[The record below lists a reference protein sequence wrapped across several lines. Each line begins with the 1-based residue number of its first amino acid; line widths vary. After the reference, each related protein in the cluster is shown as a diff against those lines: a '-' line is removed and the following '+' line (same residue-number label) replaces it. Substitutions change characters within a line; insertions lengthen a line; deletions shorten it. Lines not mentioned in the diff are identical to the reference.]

1 MRRIVS
7 ATFHFFVMHKLI
19 YLLLGVA
26 LLLHL
31 PAQAQDIGPALDMT
45 LMAGWAGG
53 EAVRYDL
60 EKRAAA
66 AKGGRSSSATA
77 SPTSFA
83 YRSSPSTRA
92 RAVEQVADRVRP
104 RTPQLAEAITTA
116 FGPGKADFETT
127 YAQLISGTGLRS
139 ANAADAMAAYLLMGY
154 AIVHNLQD
162 DKAITPIL
170 AQGVRQQVQGVL
182 AKNPKLKPGDPV
194 AAADLGEEMKLQTVV
209 LQAGW
214 QSALKENK
222 IPAYRQQTAQLF
234 KTSYGLDL
242 SALRL
247 TAQGFA
253 KR

>member
-1 MRRIVS
+1 
-7 ATFHFFVMHKLI
+7 MHKLV
-19 YLLLGVA
+19 YLLLGAA
-26 LLLHL
+26 LLRL
-31 PAQAQDIGPALDMT
+31 PAQAQEIGPALDMT
-45 LMAGWAGG
+45 LMTGWAGG

-66 AKGGRSSSATA
+66 AKGGRSSAATA
-77 SPTSFA
+77 STTAFA

-92 RAVEQVADRVRP
+92 RAVEQVANRVRP
-104 RTPQLAEAITTA
+104 RTPQLAQAITAA

-127 YAQLISGTGLRS
+127 YAQILDGTGLRA
-139 ANAADAMAAYLLMGY
+139 ANAADAMAVYLLMGY

-162 DKAITPIL
+162 DKDITPAL
-170 AQGVRQQVQGVL
+170 ARGVRQQVQGIL
-182 AKNPKLKPGDPV
+182 LNNPKLKPNDPV
-194 AAADLGEEMKLQTVV
+194 AAANLGEEMKLQAVV

-214 QSALKENK
+214 QSALKEGK
-222 IPAYRQQTAQLF
+222 LAAYQQQTARLF

>member
-1 MRRIVS
+1 
-7 ATFHFFVMHKLI
+7 MHKLV
-19 YLLLGVA
+19 YLLLGA
-26 LLLHL
+26 ALLHL
-31 PAQAQDIGPALDMT
+31 PAPAQDIGPALDMT
-45 LMAGWAGG
+45 LMTGWAGNA
-53 EAVRYDL
+53 AVHYDL

-66 AKGGRSSSATA
+66 AKGGRSSSAPASTA
-77 SPTSFA
+77 SFA

-104 RTPQLAEAITTA
+104 RTPQLAQAITTA

-127 YAQLISGTGLRS
+127 YAQIIDGTGLRS

-162 DKAITPIL
+162 DKDITPTL
-170 AQGVRQQVQGVL
+170 ASGVRQQVQGVL
-182 AKNPKLKPGDPV
+182 TQNPKLKPGDPV
-194 AAADLGEEMKLQTVV
+194 AAARLGEELKLQTVV

-214 QSALKENK
+214 QSALKEGK
-222 IPAYRQQTAQLF
+222 LPTYQQQTAQLF
-234 KTSYGLDL
+234 KASYGLDL

>member
-1 MRRIVS
+1 
-7 ATFHFFVMHKLI
+7 MHRLVCV
-19 YLLLGVA
+19 LLGAA
-26 LLLHL
+26 LLLHR

-45 LMAGWAGG
+45 LMTGWAGNA
-53 EAVRYDL
+53 AVTYDL

-66 AKGGRSSSATA
+66 AKGGRSSAAVTSA
-77 SPTSFA
+77 SSFA
-83 YRSSPSTRA
+83 YRSTPSTRA
-92 RAVEQVADRVRP
+92 RAVEQVAGRVRP
-104 RTPQLAEAITTA
+104 STPQLAQAITTA

-127 YAQLISGTGLRS
+127 YAQLIDGTGLRS

-154 AIVHNLQD
+154 AIVYNLQN
-162 DKAITPIL
+162 DKDITPAL
-170 AQGVRQQVQGVL
+170 AGGVRQQVQGVL
-182 AKNPKLKPGDPV
+182 ANNPKLKPGDPV
-194 AAADLGEEMKLQTVV
+194 AAARLGEGMKLQAVV

-214 QSALKENK
+214 QSAVKEGRL
-222 IPAYRQQTAQLF
+222 ATYQQQTARLF